1 MGLLSIRKA
10 NPDLKL
16 ITRNLIIQSILKSK
30 ILITGAAG
38 FIGMHLVFRLIT
50 EEHTII
56 GLDNLNDYYD
66 PVLKKARLS
75 ELGIRVPEEAGE
87 AISDKYPNFS
97 FIKADITDKEE
108 LLKIFRQSNFDYV
121 IHLAAQAGV
130 RYSLSNPASYIENN
144 LVGFFNLLEACKA
157 FPVRHLLF
165 ASSSSVYGMNQKIPF
180 STKDKVDR
188 PVSLYAATKKSNE
201 LMAYTYS
208 HLYHIPVTG
217 LRFFTVY
224 GPWYRPDM
232 AMFLFADAIFAG
244 RPIKVFNNGE
254 MKRDF
259 TYIDDIT
266 EAVKRLIYKIPGEN
280 EKHVDE
286 QNSCYRLLNI
296 GNHTPVKLL
305 DMITLL
311 EENLG
316 RKAAKEFLPMQPG
329 DVPVTYA
336 DIDELNQLT
345 GFKPQTNL
353 TEGIAAFAR
362 WYKSYF
368 KLD

>member
-1 MGLLSIRKA
+1 MK
-10 NPDLKL
+10 
-16 ITRNLIIQSILKSK
+16 TK

-38 FIGMHLVFRLIT
+38 FIGMHLVSRLIQ
-50 EEHTII
+50 EGHNIV

-66 PVLKKARLS
+66 PGLKKARLS
-75 ELGIRVPEEAGE
+75 ELGIQDADKAGE
-87 AISDKYPNFS
+87 VISSKYPNFS
-97 FIKADITDKEE
+97 FIKADITDKEG
-108 LLKIFRQSNFDYV
+108 LLKIFRHGIFELV

-130 RYSLSNPASYIENN
+130 RYSLSNPGSYIENN
-144 LVGFFNLLEACKA
+144 LVGFFNLLEACRT
-157 FPVRHLLF
+157 FPVKHLLF

-180 STKDKVDR
+180 STLDKVDH

-208 HLYHIPVTG
+208 HLYRIPVTG
-217 LRFFTVY
+217 MRFFTVY

-266 EAVKRLIYKIPGEN
+266 EAVKRLIDKIPGEN
-280 EKHVDE
+280 EKYVDE
-286 QNSCYRLLNI
+286 QNSSYRVLNI
-296 GNHTPVKLL
+296 GNHSPVNLL
-305 DMITLL
+305 EMITVL
-311 EENLG
+311 EEKLG
-316 RKAAKEFLPMQPG
+316 RKAVKEFLPMQPG

-336 DIDELNQLT
+336 DIDDLHQLT
-345 GFKPQTNL
+345 GFRPETDL
-353 TEGIAAFAR
+353 TKGIAAFAD

-368 KLD
+368 QLH